1 MEWRTDD
8 VPRIVIDRLERRGY
22 SVVCMTGVGQTC
34 IWTLHRPF
42 TEEEKNVVNDEA
54 ERRKKCINSDQSLPV
69 KNISRKEE
77 SSAGSNWY
85 WGFFTTYFQT
95 NRRSKIPCRGTL
107 VGTSKSYMRWFISD
121 TRVIFLE
128 KYLNESIL
136 YHRIHALRKECKHP
150 WNKYSWLVAFSL
162 LYVTYRLFSGWN
174 TCYSNCSFTVC
185 DLQT

>member
-77 SSAGSNWY
+77 SSAGSN
-85 WGFFTTYFQT
+85 
-95 NRRSKIPCRGTL
+95 
-107 VGTSKSYMRWFISD
+107 
-121 TRVIFLE
+121 
-128 KYLNESIL
+128 
-136 YHRIHALRKECKHP
+136 
-150 WNKYSWLVAFSL
+150 
-162 LYVTYRLFSGWN
+162 
-174 TCYSNCSFTVC
+174 
-185 DLQT
+185 